1 MPTGKNWVNFLLVNI
16 IFIGYVAIT
25 IAISNAQDIKDNW
38 PEYRCNPLYMPFAS
52 NMEENF
58 SYCVQNITNSI
69 SGDILQPITY
79 TTSVLTDSV
88 GGLSFNINSVRE
100 MINQIRNSTSGIF
113 ESIFGVFLNLTI
125 SVQRLIIGIKDMVGK
140 IIGILVTLMYIMSG
154 AVMTMNSAWKGPT
167 GQLVKALGKC
177 FHPETKI
184 KLNNGKIKE
193 IKDLELNDELINGK
207 KVDCVLKFDNTRN
220 KEILYEI
227 NNGEN
232 DEVIYVTG
240 EHYIYQKRKM
250 KFCKV
255 KNDYNRKESKVT
267 TDVLYCLM
275 VEDNIIKIGDNT
287 FWDYNDDCLMN

>member
-100 MINQIRNSTSGIF
+100 MINQIRNSTAGIF

-125 SVQRLIIGIKDMVGK
+125 SVQRLIVGIKDMVGK

-154 AVMTMNSAWKGPT
+154 AIMTMNSAWKGPT